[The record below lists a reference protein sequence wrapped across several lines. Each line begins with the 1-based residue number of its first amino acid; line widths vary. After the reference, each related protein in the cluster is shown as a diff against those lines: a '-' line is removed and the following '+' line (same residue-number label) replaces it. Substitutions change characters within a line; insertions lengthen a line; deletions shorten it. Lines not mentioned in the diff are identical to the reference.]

1 LEENVEPEVERAH
14 QEFMVQIEGIALSPE
29 QVKQIDTAVRAAV
42 LKELVVMDVPVFN
55 VENLIPEEIVGV
67 KVIAP

>member
-1 LEENVEPEVERAH
+1 MEPEVERAH